1 VLRQYNCL
9 NHNILNIIEII
20 EKKKNNNALSSKEI
34 QFAID
39 NYLNGK
45 IADYQ
50 MSALLMAIWFNGMNK
65 RETYDLT
72 IIMAKSGKML
82 DLSSISGKK
91 VDKHSTGGVGDKT
104 SLALLPMVASVGIPV
119 PKISGRGLG
128 HTGGTIDK
136 LESITGFQT
145 DLNIESFI
153 ENVKNIKVSIIS
165 SSIDLAPADKH
176 IYSLR
181 DVTGTIDS
189 IPLIASSIMSKKI
202 AGGADA
208 FVLNITVGR
217 GAFIKNISDAIL
229 LGKTMV
235 DIGKKNQKDTYV
247 VISSMNQPLGFAVGN
262 SLEIKEVISLLKN
275 KGPADLREICLF
287 IGAYMLIAGNVTKN
301 VEDGIEIL
309 KEVLKNGKAL
319 EKFKQM
325 VKSQNGDIRQIYKP
339 DLLPKAKYQ
348 REIYS
353 DKNGF
358 IDIVD
363 ALMIGEASRILGA
376 GRERK
381 DSKID
386 LSAGII
392 LKKKKGQSVNSKE
405 ALASLH
411 FNDEKKYILVKDMV
425 KKAFHII
432 DKKPPKEPLLL
443 AFIDENGIKKLY

>member
-1 VLRQYNCL
+1 M
-9 NHNILNIIEII
+9 NIIEII
-20 EKKKNNNALSSKEI
+20 EKKKNNSELSSKEI
-34 QFAID
+34 QFVID
-39 NYLNGK
+39 NYLDAK

-72 IIMAKSGKML
+72 IAMAKSGKIL

-104 SLALLPMVASVGIPV
+104 SLALLPMVASVGVSV

-145 DLNIESFI
+145 ELNVDSFI
-153 ENVKNIKVSIIS
+153 ENVKNTKVSIIS
-165 SSIDLAPADKH
+165 SSINLAPADKH

-217 GAFIKNISDAIL
+217 GAFIKNISDAISL
-229 LGKTMV
+229 AKIMV
-235 DIGKKNQKDTYV
+235 DIGRKNQKDTYI
-247 VISSMNQPLGFAVGN
+247 VISSMNQPLGLAVGN
-262 SLEIKEVISLLKN
+262 SLEVKEVISLLNN
-275 KGPADLREICLF
+275 KGPADLRDICLF
-287 IGAYMLIAGNVTKN
+287 IGAYMLVAGNVAKN
-301 VEDGIEIL
+301 VEDGIVIL

-319 EKFKQM
+319 KKFKQM
-325 VKSQNGDIRQIYKP
+325 VKSQNGDIRQIDKP
-339 DLLPKAKYQ
+339 DLLPRAKYQ
-348 REIYS
+348 KEIYS

-358 IDIVD
+358 IEVVD
-363 ALMIGEASRILGA
+363 AFTIGEASRILGA

-381 DSKID
+381 DSEID
-386 LSAGII
+386 LSAGIM
-392 LKKKKGQSVNSKE
+392 LKKKKGQSVESKE
-405 ALASLH
+405 ALATLH
-411 FNDEKKYILVKDMV
+411 FNDEKKYILAKDMV
-425 KKAFHII
+425 KKAFHIT
-432 DKKPPKEPLLL
+432 DKKPSKEPLLL
-443 AFIDENGIKKLY
+443 AVIDEHGIKKLS